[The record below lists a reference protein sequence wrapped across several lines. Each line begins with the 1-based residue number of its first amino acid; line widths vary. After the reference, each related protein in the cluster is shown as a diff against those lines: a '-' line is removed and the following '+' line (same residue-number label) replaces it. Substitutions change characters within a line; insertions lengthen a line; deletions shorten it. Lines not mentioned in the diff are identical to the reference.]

1 MLAKAKKNF
10 DEAITVVEEWKD
22 FVPTLNKN
30 HVIALPWCE
39 VEECEDAIKKRSAQ
53 E

>member
-1 MLAKAKKNF
+1 MLNKARGQF
-10 DEAITVVEEWKD
+10 DQAITVVEDWSN
-22 FVPTLNKN
+22 FVKTLNQN

-39 VEECEDAIKKRSAQ
+39 VEECEDQIKDRSAK